1 MILYIKIYELMGDY
15 LELLH
20 LKYFQN
26 VANTE
31 HLTKSSEN
39 LHVAQPALSKI
50 IKNLEEELGAEL
62 FDRIG
67 RNIKINT
74 YGKIFLKHV
83 DQLFYEIEVGVQKI
97 EDLKEKNRGSIF
109 FTASSIDKNFSE
121 VIKNFSKTFPHINLF
136 IKQKRFDSEKIN
148 LLLNNKVD
156 FAFVNKEINNSQII
170 TEVLMK
176 ERVYLAVA
184 TKHHLA
190 RKKKVSINEL
200 EKEFFVKLNYDS
212 NSAYLYD
219 ELEKLFLPNITC
231 QCDDESS
238 LINLVEQGLGIAFIS
253 HNLINNSLLPVK
265 LIEIE
270 EAKYTSFLRLAWKKE
285 NYMSKAKE
293 NFYNYIINNINQ

>member
-1 MILYIKIYELMGDY
+1 M
-15 LELLH
+15 
-20 LKYFQN
+20 KYFQN

-31 HLTKSSEN
+31 HITKSAEN

-67 RNIKINT
+67 RNIKLNT

-83 DQLFYEIEVGVQKI
+83 NQLFYEIEVGVQKI
-97 EDLKEKNRGSIF
+97 GDLKERNKGSVF

-121 VIKNFSKTFPHINLF
+121 LIKNFSKTFAHINLF
-136 IKQKRFDSEKIN
+136 IKQEKVDSEKIN

-156 FAFVNKEINNSQII
+156 FAFVNSEIDNPQII

-176 ERVYLAVA
+176 ERLYLAVS
-184 TKHHLA
+184 TEHHLA
-190 RKKKVSINEL
+190 RKKKISINEL
-200 EKEFFVKLNYDS
+200 EEELFVKLNYED
-212 NSAYLYD
+212 NSRYIYT
-219 ELEKLFLPNITC
+219 EVEKLFLPNIIC

-238 LINLVEQGLGIAFIS
+238 LVNLVEQGVGVAFIS
-253 HNLINNSLLPVK
+253 HNRNSSLLPVK

-270 EAKYTSFLRLAWKKE
+270 EAKNISFLRLAWKKV
-285 NYMSKAKE
+285 NYMSKAKKS
-293 NFYNYIINNINQ
+293 FYNYIVTNING

>member
-1 MILYIKIYELMGDY
+1 M
-15 LELLH
+15 
-20 LKYFQN
+20 KYFQN

-39 LHVAQPALSKI
+39 LHVAQPSLSKI
-50 IKNLEEELGAEL
+50 IKNLEEELGAKL
-62 FDRIG
+62 FDRTG
-67 RNIKINT
+67 RNIKLNT

-97 EDLKEKNRGSIF
+97 GDLKDRNKGSIF

-121 VIKNFSKTFPHINLF
+121 VIKNFSKTFPHVNIF
-136 IKQKRFDSEKIN
+136 IKQERFDCEKIN

-156 FAFVNKEINNSQII
+156 FAFVNKEIDNSQIT

-176 ERVYLAVA
+176 EHVYLAVA
-184 TKHHLA
+184 TNHHLA
-190 RKKKVSINEL
+190 RKKKISINEL
-200 EKEFFVKLNYDS
+200 EEEFFVKLTYDS

-219 ELEKLFLPNITC
+219 ELEKLFIPNITC

-238 LINLVEQGLGIAFIS
+238 LINLVEQGLGVAFIS
-253 HNLINNSLLPVK
+253 HNRINNSLLPIK

-270 EAKYTSFLRLAWKKE
+270 EAKDTSFLRLAWKKE

-293 NFYNYIINNINQ
+293 FFYNYIITNINK